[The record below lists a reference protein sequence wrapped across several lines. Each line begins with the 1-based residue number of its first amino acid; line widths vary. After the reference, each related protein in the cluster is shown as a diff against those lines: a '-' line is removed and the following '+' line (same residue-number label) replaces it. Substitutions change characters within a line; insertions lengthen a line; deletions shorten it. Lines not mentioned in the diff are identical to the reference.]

1 MASGESEVAAGLWWK
16 LRASGNLA
24 ELMLLLPTDAAATV
38 TRHTLRRPY
47 QPRPL
52 VLQIDTA
59 RSSLSLSDFVF
70 LEAVMNRAYFAGRY
84 VRRTLRAAVMISTT
98 LAAGLANAAGFQGKV
113 TDDQDG
119 SAIIGAMVTAR
130 FGDPFQER
138 TVFTDD
144 QGRYVMAGLPAKTGH
159 RVRVRRIGWEDLRSW
174 DHPTAAEGL
183 TDLDLAMS
191 RHSDPAEVA
200 AQLPANHWYG
210 LLLDKLTN
218 EYEREQFVRQCTFCH
233 QQGNAATRLVRDK
246 QEWEKVL
253 ALMARMGAGLDADLR
268 ARMPDLLNSAYDPA
282 TAVPALTKGWENAHE
297 LHSGKHHDTGEQ
309 NHRRANA
316 VDAQG

>member
-1 MASGESEVAAGLWWK
+1 
-16 LRASGNLA
+16 
-24 ELMLLLPTDAAATV
+24 
-38 TRHTLRRPY
+38 
-47 QPRPL
+47 
-52 VLQIDTA
+52 
-59 RSSLSLSDFVF
+59 
-70 LEAVMNRAYFAGRY
+70 MNRAYFAGRY
-84 VRRTLRAAVMISTT
+84 VRRTLSAAVMVSTT

-218 EYEREQFVRQCTFCH
+218 EYEREQFVRQCTFVISK
-233 QQGNAATRLVRDK
+233 ATLPPG
-246 QEWEKVL
+246 WC
-253 ALMARMGAGLDADLR
+253 
-268 ARMPDLLNSAYDPA
+268 A
-282 TAVPALTKGWENAHE
+282 TNR
-297 LHSGKHHDTGEQ
+297 SGKKCS
-309 NHRRANA
+309 RSWPAW
-316 VDAQG
+316 VQGSMQTYARGCRIC